1 MLVTMSQNFDLKC
14 HDISQPRI
22 CQWKYF
28 RFTDIVIS
36 YWVMRWLNVRN
47 TFLQCL
53 QIYRRVAAPSF
64 LDSMPKELSLY
75 FQSICIYAKYYVNW
89 ESESLVFKIRY
100 NAIVELY
107 SGLNNCSKILAVSRF
122 QSYYPQTCQTQC
134 CKVLSSETQVH
145 SICLKNFFFSKSA
158 LWLQDK
164 TQVPARVQTL
174 HSTHSAFSFCSI
186 SHYSPCGSLCSN
198 NPKPQRISFPR
209 IPCICLSCS
218 YPRTICDFPP
228 SSSFLSFKAQLRH
241 RCILK
246 SFLTF

>member
-1 MLVTMSQNFDLKC
+1 MRVTSLKSDIML
-14 HDISQPRI
+14 
-22 CQWKYF
+22 
-28 RFTDIVIS
+28 
-36 YWVMRWLNVRN
+36 
-47 TFLQCL
+47 
-53 QIYRRVAAPSF
+53 
-64 LDSMPKELSLY
+64 LS
-75 FQSICIYAKYYVNW
+75 NW
-89 ESESLVFKIRY
+89 I
-100 NAIVELY
+100 
-107 SGLNNCSKILAVSRF
+107 SGLNHCSKILAVSRF

-145 SICLKNFFFSKSA
+145 SICLKNFFSKGA

-198 NPKPQRISFPR
+198 NPKPQRISFPQ
-209 IPCICLSCS
+209 ILCICLSCS

-228 SSSFLSFKAQLRH
+228 SSSLLSFKAQLRH

-246 SFLTF
+246 SFLTLLDLLAAKTVCTSLLPVFVMA